1 MRKLEEYAP
10 NERRIVRFVKDED
23 YNNLEYKEA
32 GKELLTN
39 SEVLLVP
46 MKRTEE
52 FLDEYT
58 IVDGI
63 EPYDGMTLIV
73 SPYDRAKYSEVEKA
87 NENFAI
93 DRFANIL
100 RLCHILGAK
109 DVKIGRIFT
118 LKNSQKDEIKAE
130 AKYKVV
136 KASVENEST
145 YLNEMVNKL
154 LYKVVWSGGES
165 DYEAAKKYLRKV
177 RMGGDRFLEELVEMR
192 NISNNKLE
200 SVKQEISLSNNMEST
215 NELLA
220 KISFPM
226 GNGKF
231 ERNTK
236 KISEEKYYSEIQI
249 KF

>member
-10 NERRIVRFVKDED
+10 NERRVVRFVKDED

-46 MKRTEE
+46 MKKKEE
-52 FLDEYT
+52 FLHEYT
-58 IVDGI
+58 IVDDI
-63 EPYDGMTLIV
+63 QPYDGMTLIV
-73 SPYDRAKYSEVEKA
+73 SPYDCAKYSEVEKA
-87 NENFAI
+87 NENFAM
-93 DRFANIL
+93 DKLDNIL
-100 RLCHILGAK
+100 ELCQILGAK
-109 DVKIGRIFT
+109 DVKIDRIFT
-118 LKNSQKDEIKAE
+118 LNNSQKDEIKVEAE
-130 AKYKVV
+130 YKVAE
-136 KASVENEST
+136 ASVENKT
-145 YLNEMVNKL
+145 THLNEMVNKL
-154 LYKVVWSGGES
+154 LYEVAWSGGES
-165 DYEAAKKYLRKV
+165 DYEAARACLRKN
-177 RMGGDRFLEELVEMR
+177 RMGGDRFLEKLVEMR
-192 NISNNKLE
+192 NISNNKMKNIKK
-200 SVKQEISLSNNMEST
+200 VVSLSNNMEST

-236 KISEEKYYSEIQI
+236 KISEEKYYLEIQI

>member
-10 NERRIVRFVKDED
+10 NERRVVRFVKDED

-46 MKRTEE
+46 MKKTEE

-109 DVKIGRIFT
+109 DVKIDRIFT
-118 LKNSQKDEIKAE
+118 SNSSQNDKIKAE

-154 LYKVVWSGGES
+154 
-165 DYEAAKKYLRKV
+165 
-177 RMGGDRFLEELVEMR
+177 
-192 NISNNKLE
+192 
-200 SVKQEISLSNNMEST
+200 
-215 NELLA
+215 
-220 KISFPM
+220 
-226 GNGKF
+226 
-231 ERNTK
+231 
-236 KISEEKYYSEIQI
+236 
-249 KF
+249 